1 MHVTLPDGSQK
12 ELPDGATGADLA
24 AAIGPGLARAA
35 LAIRVV
41 DGDAPDG
48 HDGSAYDDGRIH
60 DLAAPLPDGA
70 RVEIV
75 TANAEDRDSVQLI
88 RHDTA
93 HVLAAAVLELWPG
106 TKISIGPPIA
116 DGFYYD
122 FEFPDGVTVS
132 DADFEALEA
141 RMREHVKADE
151 PFTREDVPAR
161 EALERFRDQGQDYK
175 VELIEDLVRD
185 QQVETV
191 SLYTNGPF
199 TDLCRGPHAPSTKRI
214 KAFKL
219 LSVAGAYW
227 RGDADRQMLTRIYG
241 TAFHSRED
249 LDEHLRRLEEARA
262 RDHRRLGRELDLFM
276 FSELSPGSPF
286 WTPNGMAMLNELTAL
301 WREEN
306 AARGYR
312 EVKTPIL
319 YDVELW
325 KRSGHWDVYRD
336 HMYFTDVEGH
346 PMGLKP
352 MNCPAHVQLYKEQR
366 RSYRDL
372 PIRYSEAGLVH
383 RHEPSGTL
391 HGLLRVR
398 HITQDDAHI
407 FATEEQVPE
416 EVQRCLDFGYAIYDT
431 FGFRPR
437 LELSTRPEKRVGT
450 EEMWD
455 RAEVLLAK
463 ALDDKGVAYELN
475 PGDGAFYGPK
485 IDLHMTDTIGRSWQ
499 LGTVQLDYYM
509 PERFELTY
517 TGADNAEHRPVMIHR
532 ALMGSFERFMGILI
546 EHYAGEFPL
555 WLAPVQAAV
564 LPIAD
569 RHVDYAR
576 EVTEALAAAGLRAD
590 LDERAESVGRK
601 IREAELRK
609 VPYMLVVGDREAEQ
623 RAVALR
629 RHGEGDL
636 GTLPLDDVAARLT
649 AEASSRS
656 S

>member
-1 MHVTLPDGSQK
+1 M
-12 ELPDGATGADLA
+12 
-24 AAIGPGLARAA
+24 
-35 LAIRVV
+35 
-41 DGDAPDG
+41 
-48 HDGSAYDDGRIH
+48 
-60 DLAAPLPDGA
+60 
-70 RVEIV
+70 
-75 TANAEDRDSVQLI
+75 
-88 RHDTA
+88 
-93 HVLAAAVLELWPG
+93 LAAAVLDLYPG
-106 TKISIGPPIA
+106 TKISIGPPIGE
-116 DGFYYD
+116 GFYYD

-132 DADFEALEA
+132 EHDFEALEA
-141 RMREHVKADE
+141 KMREHIKADE
-151 PFTREDVPAR
+151 PFVREDVSVAD
-161 EALERFRDQGQDYK
+161 ALERFEGEGQDYK

-185 QQVETV
+185 QGVDTV

-199 TDLCRGPHAPSTKRI
+199 TDLCRGPHTPSTKRV

-227 RGDADRQMLTRIYG
+227 RGDAARQMLTRVYG
-241 TAFHSRED
+241 TAFHSKED
-249 LDEHLRRLEEARA
+249 LEQYLHQLEEARA
-262 RDHRRLGRELDLFM
+262 RDHRRLGRDLDLFM

-286 WTPNGMAMLNELTAL
+286 WLPPGKAMLNQLTDL

-306 AARGYR
+306 SARGYR
-312 EVKTPIL
+312 EVQTPIL
-319 YDVELW
+319 YDVSLW
-325 KRSGHWDVYRD
+325 KQSGHWDVYRD
-336 HMYFTDVEGH
+336 NMYFTDVEGH

-352 MNCPAHVQLYKEQR
+352 MNCPAHVQLYKDER

-407 FATEEQVPE
+407 FCTEEQVPE
-416 EVQRCLDFGYAIYDT
+416 EIQRCLDFGFAIYDT
-431 FGFRPR
+431 FGFEPR
-437 LELSTRPEKRVGT
+437 LELSTRPEKRVGA

-455 RAEVLLAK
+455 RAEARARARRSTTR
-463 ALDDKGVAYELN
+463 ALEYELN

-485 IDLHMTDTIGRSWQ
+485 IDLHMTDSIGRSWQ

-509 PERFELTY
+509 PEQFELAY

-564 LPIAD
+564 LPLAD

-576 EVTEALAAAGLRAD
+576 EVQAALTRRRAARRPRRAHRVGRPQDPRGGAAEGAVHARGRRPRGRAARRGAAPAPRGRPGHGAARRGGRAAGRRGRVARGAD
-590 LDERAESVGRK
+590 LGASRQRPAGRARSASRCPSGR
-601 IREAELRK
+601 R
-609 VPYMLVVGDREAEQ
+609 
-623 RAVALR
+623 
-629 RHGEGDL
+629 
-636 GTLPLDDVAARLT
+636 
-649 AEASSRS
+649 
-656 S
+656 

>member
-1 MHVTLPDGSQK
+1 MRVTLPDGSER

-24 AAIGPGLARAA
+24 ASIGPGLARAA
-35 LAIRVV
+35 LAIRIAGGPGNAYEEGRIR
-41 DGDAPDG
+41 DLALPL
-48 HDGSAYDDGRIH
+48 HDGEK
-60 DLAAPLPDGA
+60 
-70 RVEIV
+70 VEIV
-75 TANAEDRDSVQLI
+75 TAKADDRDSVQLI

-93 HVLAAAVLELWPG
+93 HVLAAAVLDLYPG

-122 FEFPDGVTVS
+122 FEFPEGVTVS

-151 PFTREDVPAR
+151 PFTREDVPVA
-161 EALERFRDQGQDYK
+161 EALERFRNDKQDYK

-185 QQVETV
+185 QRVETV

-199 TDLCRGPHAPSTKRI
+199 TDLCRGPHAPTTKRI

-241 TAFHSRED
+241 TAFHSKED
-249 LDEHLRRLEEARA
+249 LEQYLQRLEEARA
-262 RDHRRLGRELDLFM
+262 RDHRKLGRELDLFM

-286 WTPNGMAMLNELTAL
+286 WTPNGMAMLNELTEL

-336 HMYFTDVEGH
+336 NMYFTDVEGH

-352 MNCPAHVQLYKEQR
+352 MNCPAHVQLYNAER
-366 RSYRDL
+366 HSYRDL

-431 FGFRPR
+431 FGFKPR

-450 EEMWD
+450 DEMWD
-455 RAEVLLAK
+455 RAEALLAK
-463 ALDDKGVAYELN
+463 ALDDKGVEYELN

-576 EVTEALAAAGLRAD
+576 EVQRELAAGDLRAD
-590 LDERAESVGRK
+590 VDERTESVGRK

-629 RHGEGDL
+629 RHREGDL
-636 GTLPLDDVAARLT
+636 GTLPLADVVARLT
-649 AEASSRS
+649 AEASRRS
-656 S
+656 D